1 MLLDQLL
8 ILLLIQKLGNLKNKF
23 LIILKILALLK
34 LMTFLAEIFDVELKK
49 AKLATNA
56 DLASARQ
63 SVIENQKKIIN
74 I

>member
-56 DLASARQ
+56 DLASVRQ
-63 SVIENQKKIIN
+63 SVTENQKKIIN

>member
-1 MLLDQLL
+1 
-8 ILLLIQKLGNLKNKF
+8 
-23 LIILKILALLK
+23 
-34 LMTFLAEIFDVELKK
+34 MTFLAEIFNVELKK

-56 DLASARQ
+56 DLVSVRQ

>member
-1 MLLDQLL
+1 M
-8 ILLLIQKLGNLKNKF
+8 GNLKNKF

-56 DLASARQ
+56 DLASVRQ
-63 SVIENQKKIIN
+63 SVTENQKKIIN
-74 I
+74 IWYKAFYW

>member
-56 DLASARQ
+56 DLAMLDK
-63 SVIENQKKIIN
+63 VLLKIKRKL
-74 I
+74 

>member
-1 MLLDQLL
+1 M
-8 ILLLIQKLGNLKNKF
+8 GNLKNKF

-56 DLASARQ
+56 DLASVRQ

>member
-1 MLLDQLL
+1 M
-8 ILLLIQKLGNLKNKF
+8 GNLKNKF

>member
-1 MLLDQLL
+1 MLLDQLR

-34 LMTFLAEIFDVELKK
+34 LMTFLAEIFNVELKK

-56 DLASARQ
+56 DLVSVRQ

>member
-1 MLLDQLL
+1 M
-8 ILLLIQKLGNLKNKF
+8 GNLKNKF

-56 DLASARQ
+56 DLASVRQ

-74 I
+74 IWYKAFYW

>member
-1 MLLDQLL
+1 M
-8 ILLLIQKLGNLKNKF
+8 GNLKNKF

-34 LMTFLAEIFDVELKK
+34 LMTFLAEIFNVELKK

-56 DLASARQ
+56 DLVSVRQ

>member
-1 MLLDQLL
+1 M
-8 ILLLIQKLGNLKNKF
+8 GNLKNKF

-56 DLASARQ
+56 DLASVRQ
-63 SVIENQKKIIN
+63 SVTENQKKIIN

>member
-1 MLLDQLL
+1 M
-8 ILLLIQKLGNLKNKF
+8 GNLKNKF

-49 AKLATNA
+49 AKLATKA